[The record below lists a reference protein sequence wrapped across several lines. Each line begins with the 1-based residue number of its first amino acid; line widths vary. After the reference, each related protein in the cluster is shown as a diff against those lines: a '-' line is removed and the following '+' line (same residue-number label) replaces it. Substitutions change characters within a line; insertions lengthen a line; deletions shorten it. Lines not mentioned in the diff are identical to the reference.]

1 MAKKFGDKDG
11 YIYAIINDRGIK
23 DRFQEVTSLTK
34 NGVTLVLAYYR
45 SLLRDSSS
53 YNNEPYI
60 LMVEKAGL
68 FKKKFLVVRDNF
80 IREDF
85 LNEFKKAGLY

>member
-11 YIYAIINDRGIK
+11 YIYAVINDRGIK

-45 SLLRDSSS
+45 SLLADPSS
-53 YNNEPYI
+53 YNNEPHI

-68 FKKKFLVVRDNF
+68 FKKKFTVVRDSF
-80 IREDF
+80 IRQDF